1 MDVHAVCAS
10 IDSQSDY
17 FVVTSIIIHEGAGVD
32 SGHYIEYT
40 HCVKGNKSVWIEY
53 NDHRVTRRSW
63 SHVRSRVRRDAVSVT
78 YVRSSKAE
86 EVLGYVIDPI
96 AIRDSAV
103 QSDMDHQIAIAYES
117 DEQPD
122 FGGGNGVS
130 IISLLYLLSR
140 L

>member
-17 FVVTSIIIHEGAGVD
+17 FVVTSIIIHEGTRVN

-63 SHVRSRVRRDAVSVT
+63 SYVRSRVRQDAVSVT

-96 AIRDSAV
+96 AIRDSAN
-103 QSDMDHQIAIAYES
+103 QPDMDHQIAIAY
-117 DEQPD
+117 DEQLD

-130 IISLLYLLSR
+130 IISLLYLSDIPK
-140 L
+140 